1 LSTLESYWP
10 HAVRRLVTCV
20 SFLDSHA
27 DTLADVGV
35 HVGELLSV
43 PATNSQG
50 ELGQLVGVAPAASA
64 TSHAVTLTHAMQKST
79 SSGGPEGGPE
89 DPEII
94 WSQLLL

>member
-10 HAVRRLVTCV
+10 HGDAVRRLVTELF
-20 SFLDSHA
+20 SEFHA
-27 DTLADVGV
+27 STLGDVGV

-50 ELGQLVGVAPAASA
+50 ELGQLVAPAASA
-64 TSHAVTLTHAMQKST
+64 TSHAMQKST

>member
-1 LSTLESYWP
+1 LSTLKSCWP
-10 HAVRRLVTCV
+10 HGDAARRLVTGLF
-20 SFLDSHA
+20 SEFHA
-27 DTLADVGV
+27 STLADLGV

-50 ELGQLVGVAPAASA
+50 ELGQLVAPAASA
-64 TSHAVTLTHAMQKST
+64 TSHAVTFTHALQKST
-79 SSGGPEGGPE
+79 SSGGPEDPE